1 MIYLDTF
8 TFPDDGREFDYCLG
22 IKLKCY
28 TSFYPFKVLSH
39 HRFERI
45 DFAPVTILY
54 GGNGT
59 GKSTAL
65 NVIAQKLRLT
75 RESPFNDTCF
85 FQDYVDMCDAELRE
99 RIPERSRII
108 TSDDVF
114 GYMLDIRSLNE
125 GIDSRRGDVMEEYL
139 EAKRAKEQLRT
150 MDDYE
155 ALSRTVKA
163 RSRTMSRYVREE
175 LGKTV
180 RTYSNGESAYRYFTN
195 KIEENGLY
203 LLDEPENSLS
213 PALQQELVQFL
224 SDSARF
230 FGCQFVISTHSPF
243 LLSMR
248 GAKIYDLDEDPVT
261 IRRWTE
267 LANVRAFYDFF
278 KEHER
283 EFGQGTPG
291 DED

>member
-28 TSFYPFKVLSH
+28 TSFYPFKVLSRH
-39 HRFERI
+39 QFERI

-65 NVIAQKLRLT
+65 NVIAQKLRLQ

-85 FQDYVDMCDAELRE
+85 FQDYVDMCDAELLE
-99 RIPERSRII
+99 DIPGHSRII
-108 TSDDVF
+108 TRDDVF
-114 GYMLDIRSLNE
+114 NYMLDIRSLNE
-125 GIDSRRGDVMEEYL
+125 GIDSRRGDVMAEYL
-139 EAKRAKEQLRT
+139 EAKRAKVQLRS
-150 MDDYE
+150 MEDYE

-243 LLSMR
+243 LLAMR
-248 GAKIYDLDEDPVT
+248 GAKIYDLDEEAVT
-261 IRRWTE
+261 VRRWTE
-267 LANVRAFYDFF
+267 LANVRAYYDFF
-278 KEHER
+278 REHER
-283 EFGQGTPG
+283 EFGQRTPG
-291 DED
+291 DEA